1 LVNRLTDNS
10 FNRILFI
17 RQKNEETI
25 KQLNKQRLNNKMKR
39 YLILLL
45 FTFQGL
51 MAQVQFE
58 ARVSKNTLGINER
71 LRIDFIMNVDGDNFD
86 QPAFD
91 GFRIVAGPS
100 QQISQSWVNGRS
112 SFQKIYSYILQPAQK
127 GTLTIKQS
135 SIEFNGQIYK
145 TSPIKIVVTN
155 AVAQER
161 DPSDRPQGAGSETL
175 NLVAEISKTN
185 PYLNEPITV
194 VYKLYFNNINVTGFK
209 ELGKPKYNDF
219 WNQNIEIKQLAI
231 EEGSY
236 KGQKCY
242 FVVLKKTILYPQKS
256 GNLTI
261 EPLSLDIGVQL
272 PTNRTNMFGQMQLI
286 DDNKIV
292 SAGAKTIHVRPL
304 PEATKPEGFTGAV
317 GKFDFKVTPS
327 KTTLKNGESLDL
339 FVTATGSGNMKLFT
353 LPKPVV
359 PNALEMYDPV
369 HDEKVTTSLS
379 GMSGKISDKYTI
391 IPQYKGKYVIKPM
404 QFSYFDLNSGSY
416 KTITSQEIT
425 VDVLDGPMQAEADAT
440 ANASKNV
447 ISKTEQFKYIKPK
460 TTLVSMAKNDF
471 YGSNLYYSLLLA
483 PFIILP
489 IIVLAKKKKEAIDSD
504 VTGNR
509 IRMNNKL
516 AKKYLSE
523 AKKQLNNKEPFYIAL
538 EKAMHNFLKA
548 KLHIETSEMSKDN
561 IRELLLSRN
570 ANPETVQ
577 SFIHL
582 TENCEFA
589 RYAPASSASI
599 QQDYDKAVLIISEL
613 EKQIV

>member
-1 LVNRLTDNS
+1 
-10 FNRILFI
+10 
-17 RQKNEETI
+17 
-25 KQLNKQRLNNKMKR
+25 MKR

-58 ARVSKNTLGINER
+58 ARVSKNTLGLNER
-71 LRIDFIMNVDGDNFD
+71 LRVDFIMNVDGDNFD
-86 QPAFD
+86 QPTFD

-112 SFQKIYSYILQPAQK
+112 SFQKIYSYILQPDKK
-127 GTLTIKQS
+127 GTLTIRQA
-135 SIEFNGQIYK
+135 SIEYNGQVYK
-145 TSPIKIVVTN
+145 TSPLKIVVTN

-161 DPSDRPQGAGSETL
+161 DPNDSRPQGQQGSGSEML

-209 ELGKPKYNDF
+209 ELAKPKYNDF
-219 WNQNIEIKQLAI
+219 WNQNIDIRQLSV

-236 KGQKCY
+236 QGQRCY

-256 GNLTI
+256 GRLTI

-272 PTNRTNMFGQMQLI
+272 PTNRRDMFGQMI
-286 DDNKIV
+286 ITDDNKVV
-292 SAGAKTIHVRPL
+292 SAGAKTINVRPL
-304 PEATKPEGFTGAV
+304 PEANKPEGFGGAV
-317 GKFDFKVTPS
+317 GRFNFTVTPS
-327 KTTLKNGESLDL
+327 RTTLKSGESLDL
-339 FVTATGSGNMKLFT
+339 IVSAAGTGNMKLFT

-391 IPQYKGKYVIKPM
+391 VPQYKGKYAIKPM
-404 QFSYFDLNSGSY
+404 QFSYFDLSSGSY
-416 KTITSQEIT
+416 TTITSQEVMI
-425 VDVLDGPMQAEADAT
+425 DVLDGPMQAEANTT
-440 ANASKNV
+440 ASASKNV
-447 ISKTEQFKYIKPK
+447 IVKTEQFKFIKPK
-460 TTLVSMAKNDF
+460 TTLVAIAKNDF
-471 YGSNLYYSLLLA
+471 YGSNLYYGLLFL

-489 IIVLAKKKKEAIDSD
+489 IIILVKKKKEAIDSD
-504 VTGNR
+504 VAGNR
-509 IRMNNKL
+509 IKMNNKL

-570 ANPETVQ
+570 ADPETVQ
-577 SFIHL
+577 NFIVL
-582 TENCEFA
+582 TENCEYA
-589 RYAPASSASI
+589 RFAPASSASI
-599 QQDYDKAVLIISEL
+599 QQDYDKAVLIISAL